1 MILVPRSHDVE
12 LKKSCECKKTY
23 YGMLMNLGHISLGS
37 NPCYGKQSIKHP
49 MNWMTLPVQASV
61 FVMT

>member
-1 MILVPRSHDVE
+1 MSHQIWEMSLNLQGMVLVPRSHHVE
-12 LKKSCECKKTY
+12 LKKSYECKKTY

-49 MNWMTLPVQASV
+49 KN
-61 FVMT
+61 

>member
-1 MILVPRSHDVE
+1 MILVPRSHHVE
-12 LKKSCECKKTY
+12 LKKSYECKKTY

-49 MNWMTLPVQASV
+49 MN
-61 FVMT
+61 